1 MCRHF
6 FIFDH
11 LLSKKEMQLILS
23 KRTNQKKDTPLLH
36 NPRDDGPHNDGVGIA
51 HLLKNENENQK
62 KNECW
67 KIQKWTDVSNST
79 IYENIDELQK
89 SNIIIIH
96 LRHKCHLGLKCKI
109 STGESLLEN
118 THPFSYKNI
127 VFTHN
132 GSIYNFHKYKDY
144 LRIYIADDLYKYIKG
159 DTDSEWLFYIILTRY
174 YLLENKTPRNFQ
186 IMLEEILIDLQLIC
200 PEFTMNII
208 FSTPE
213 FSVITRY
220 IYYKKNRYTKKQY
233 ANSLY
238 YDTSHGFMVTSE
250 PMTKNYKLVPEN
262 TAIYVDHTTKQSFLQ
277 SILS

>member
-1 MCRHF
+1 
-6 FIFDH
+6 
-11 LLSKKEMQLILS
+11 MQFILS
-23 KRTNQKKDTPLLH
+23 KRTQSKKDTPLLH

-51 HLLKNENENQK
+51 HLLKNENPK
-62 KNECW
+62 YNEYW
-67 KIQKWTDVSNST
+67 KIQKWTDVSNQP
-79 IYENIDELQK
+79 IYQNIDELQK

-109 STGESLLEN
+109 STSESLLEN
-118 THPFSYKNI
+118 THPFSYRNI

-132 GSIYNFHKYKDY
+132 GSIYDFHQYKTY
-144 LRIYIADDLYKYIKG
+144 LRMYIADVLFQYIKG

-174 YLLENKTPRNFQ
+174 YLLENKCPRKFHK
-186 IMLEEILIDLQLIC
+186 MLEEILIDLQLIC

-213 FSVITRY
+213 FSVMTRY

-238 YDTSHGFMVTSE
+238 YDTSNGFMVTSE

-262 TAIYVDHTTKQSFLQ
+262 TAIYVDHLSKESFLQ